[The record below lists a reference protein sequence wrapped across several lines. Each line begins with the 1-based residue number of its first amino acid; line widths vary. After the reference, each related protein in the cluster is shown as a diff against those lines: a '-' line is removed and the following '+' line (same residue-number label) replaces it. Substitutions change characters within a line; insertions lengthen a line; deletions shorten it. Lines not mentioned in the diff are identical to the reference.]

1 MCARPGQAA
10 HLSNLALQFFDCVE
24 LPLPAVLSGHFVLP
38 TASDV
43 AAKLHLENRS
53 LSSLGLSA
61 ALCSQEKYF
70 VLKKR
75 LCFQEKHF
83 VLSKCTLFSG
93 RVTCSEVR
101 PGLAS
106 ISLKVST
113 GLLITSQV
121 LQNCKLMSCSQKDFF
136 FIFKKCGSFVVKKGE
151 SFLFSK
157 RVFF

>member
-1 MCARPGQAA
+1 MCQARKAA

-24 LPLPAVLSGHFVLP
+24 LTLPAVLSGHFVLP

-75 LCFQEKHF
+75 LCSRGKALCSQEKKF
-83 VLSKCTLFSG
+83 VFSKNTLFS
-93 RVTCSEVR
+93 VNA
-101 PGLAS
+101 L
-106 ISLKVST
+106 
-113 GLLITSQV
+113 
-121 LQNCKLMSCSQKDFF
+121 CSQE
-136 FIFKKCGSFVVKKGE
+136 E
-151 SFLFSK
+151 SPVL
-157 RVFF
+157 R